1 MKKGNIYVKIGLIIL
16 MGVFLMTVSSCSE
29 KKPRLDPMEQYP
41 SETDVSTEAAQG
53 QEDANPS
60 LSEEELQA
68 QMEAQQLQEQ
78 EAVRI
83 KEEARMKFVNEDV
96 YFSFDD
102 ATLSSDARMTLK
114 QKVSW
119 LRENP
124 GASILIEG
132 HCDERGTSEYNIALG
147 QRRAQSI
154 KTFMINAGI
163 NASRLS
169 TVSYG
174 EERPVDFANNETAW
188 SKNRRAHFKIQN

>member
-1 MKKGNIYVKIGLIIL
+1 
-16 MGVFLMTVSSCSE
+16 
-29 KKPRLDPMEQYP
+29 
-41 SETDVSTEAAQG
+41 
-53 QEDANPS
+53 

-78 EAVRI
+78 EALRMI
-83 KEEARMKFVNEDV
+83 EEARMAFVNEDV
-96 YFSFDD
+96 YFNFDD
-102 ATLSSDARMTLK
+102 ATLTSDARMILK

-124 GASILIEG
+124 GASVLIEG

-163 NASRLS
+163 STSRLS

-188 SKNRRAHFKIQN
+188 AKNRRAHFIIKN